1 MCKQHGTLDKNAKSS
16 GSQLFYDMAGSAD
29 KTLKLY
35 EGSFH
40 DPLNDLDKEV
50 VMADIKGWINARVPA
65 PFEVPARTQAVSL

>member
-1 MCKQHGTLDKNAKSS
+1 
-16 GSQLFYDMAGSAD
+16 MAGSTD

-50 VMADIKGWINARVPA
+50 VSADIKGWIINARLPA
-65 PFEVPARTQAVSL
+65 TLGTPAQAQTASL